1 VNRFWKFFGVYRFLM
16 FVPAFGGCDAFGDP
30 RSAETERR
38 SLALSGA
45 GVVDSRL
52 VDAFIADCVA
62 DVRANAQ
69 QDPLKARVLVEPR
82 AREALSREGFAF
94 DVLRSRLSEAA
105 CSPASRL
112 ELATYSYLMNALP
125 KAASIEGIGCILA
138 SSPSE
143 DIVRWDAI
151 DAWIQIGKP
160 KSLAI
165 EEARRTAVEFGTQRR
180 FLSPSEVARILRE
193 TPPSRVIK
201 ATIITDDGD
210 KI

>member
-1 VNRFWKFFGVYRFLM
+1 MALTT
-16 FVPAFGGCDAFGDP
+16 P
-30 RSAETERR
+30 RVA
-38 SLALSGA
+38 
-45 GVVDSRL
+45 DSRL

-62 DVRANAQ
+62 EVRANAQ
-69 QDPLKARVLVEPR
+69 QDPLKARLLIEPR

-105 CSPASRL
+105 CSTAFRL

-125 KAASIEGIGCILA
+125 KAASIVGIDCVLA
-138 SSPSE
+138 NSPSE

-151 DAWIQIGKP
+151 DAWIQIGQP

-180 FLSPSEVARILRE
+180 FLSPPEVARILRE
-193 TPPSRVIK
+193 TPPSRVIE